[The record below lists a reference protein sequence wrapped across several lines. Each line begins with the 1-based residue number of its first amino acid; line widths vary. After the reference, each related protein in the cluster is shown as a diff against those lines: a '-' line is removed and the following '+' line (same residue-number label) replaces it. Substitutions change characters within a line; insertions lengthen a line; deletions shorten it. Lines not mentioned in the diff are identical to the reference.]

1 MELCPTLFSLRPS
14 KLLYF
19 IFFLLRYRCW
29 RFLTFKNTYLALLQR
44 LLNLM
49 IDRGREELC
58 YWKVRRS
65 IKIRRVSYGRKP
77 KNLSN
82 YVDIIFSFLSYLYLP
97 DERMTNRANANKTC
111 VKFLSKSDWGKKV
124 RPMFASRL
132 ETLSKMT
139 RSKLATYAL
148 PMNTEEPPILISK

>member
-1 MELCPTLFSLRPS
+1 MELCPTLFSLRLS
-14 KLLYF
+14 KLLCF
-19 IFFLLRYRCW
+19 IFFLLRYLCS

-49 IDRGREELC
+49 IVVEKNHAN
-58 YWKVRRS
+58 WKVRRS
-65 IKIRRVSYGRKP
+65 IKIPRVSYGRKP

-82 YVDIIFSFLSYLYLP
+82 YVDIIFPFLSYVYLP
-97 DERMTNRANANKTC
+97 DERMTNRENANKTC
-111 VKFLSKSDWGKKV
+111 VEFLSKSDWRKKV

-139 RSKLATYAL
+139 ISKPVTHAL
-148 PMNTEEPPILISK
+148 PMNTEEPPISISK